1 MVFATKSPREDAN
14 AEDEA
19 ACGRH
24 TSNSY
29 FEDVLLHQGK
39 RRLCKYLLGHHLQVS
54 EVVNSSIS
62 EAGLSS
68 INYEGGV
75 SYPRS
80 EVVDGEDQ
88 IRFLV
93 NLHIC
98 KGVAGCCYSRNM
110 HHEL

>member
-1 MVFATKSPREDAN
+1 MVLATEKTPREDAN

-24 TSNSY
+24 TS
-29 FEDVLLHQGK
+29 QTA
-39 RRLCKYLLGHHLQVS
+39 C
-54 EVVNSSIS
+54 
-62 EAGLSS
+62 LSS
-68 INYEGGV
+68 INYGGGI
-75 SYPRS
+75 SYSRS

-88 IRFLV
+88 IRFWV